1 VDKNGEIKHE
11 PKLVVDRG
19 MPMKRGRAVIKVLVR
34 WKGALA
40 EDNT

>member
-1 VDKNGEIKHE
+1 VEKNGEIKHE
-11 PKLVVDRG
+11 HKLVVDRR
-19 MPMKRGRAVIKVLVR
+19 MPKKRRTAVTKVLVR